1 MRTGHFLSPQEQ
13 RCVLST
19 TPIAI
24 SAAVEQQ
31 SGELEFSFGQ
41 GGRDVFVL
49 NVPSCECLGR
59 PSAPF
64 GLGWISQGGEEME
77 QSSTHIL
84 RQFHAG
90 FLKNANVYFFFLS
103 SALEVWSW
111 CRICTDPRVP
121 LPGQE
126 AALGA
131 GAAAFV
137 LLPNATLLTLGQV
150 LPSPAALKECRAHPE
165 GKNPKEVIK
174 ATGIHPPPR

>member
-1 MRTGHFLSPQEQ
+1 MSPQEQ

-31 SGELEFSFGQ
+31 SGELELSFGQ

-90 FLKNANVYFFFLS
+90 FLKNANVYFFLFFPFLGTGS
-103 SALEVWSW
+103 G
-111 CRICTDPRVP
+111 
-121 LPGQE
+121 PGVGFAQTPVSLCQGRRLLQV
-126 AALGA
+126 LGLLR
-131 GAAAFV
+131 FV
-137 LLPNATLLTLGQV
+137 LLPNATLLTVAQV
-150 LPSPAALKECRAHPE
+150 PPSPAALKECRAHPE